1 MLAPDMETARRVV
14 ASLEEHAARM
24 ATAGH
29 GVVLLAPSDL
39 RRPLYE
45 FASRFVPELWV
56 VTARE
61 LVPGTTVEPAGT
73 LQLALP
79 AAA

>member
-1 MLAPDMETARRVV
+1 
-14 ASLEEHAARM
+14 M
-24 ATAGH
+24 ATSGN